1 MKNPSIERMVDL
13 LAHPRFEVIPLKSL
27 EGQLEHLP
35 EGAAVSVVCSPRF
48 GLDRTI
54 DFTEM
59 LHRRGFFSVPH
70 ISARLTR
77 GRDHL
82 LRLLDRIADIGIR
95 GLFVIGGDVEE
106 PVGPFS
112 SAGELLKVI
121 SEVGYEFESIGIG
134 AYPEG
139 HPLVEEEV
147 LWEALGEKRK
157 FASYMV
163 TQMCFEQERFLP
175 WISEA
180 RRRGIDLPVYI
191 GIPGAVRLTKLI
203 EISLRIGVGDSIR
216 YLRKHGG
223 MVGRFLLGEYR
234 PDDLVAEATRLA
246 ARPEL
251 KVKGVYIFTFNQ
263 LENTERWR
271 RSILTGR
278 EGRAKG

>member
-1 MKNPSIERMVDL
+1 MKNQSFEEMAHL

-35 EGAAVSVVCSPRF
+35 KGAAVSVTCSPRF
-48 GLDRTI
+48 GLERTI
-54 DFTEM
+54 DFTEK
-59 LHRRGFFSVPH
+59 LHRRGLFSVPH

-112 SAGELLKVI
+112 SAGQLLEVI
-121 SEVGYEFESIGIG
+121 SETGYQFESIGIG

-139 HPLVEEEV
+139 HPLVEDAI

-163 TQMCFEQERFLP
+163 TQMCFERERFLP

-180 RRRGIDLPVYI
+180 RDRGIDLPLYI

-234 PDDLVAEATRLA
+234 PDDLVEEATRLA
-246 ARPEL
+246 GREEL
-251 KVKGVYIFTFNQ
+251 KVKGVYIYTFNQ

-271 RSILTGR
+271 RDALSRT
-278 EGRAKG
+278 